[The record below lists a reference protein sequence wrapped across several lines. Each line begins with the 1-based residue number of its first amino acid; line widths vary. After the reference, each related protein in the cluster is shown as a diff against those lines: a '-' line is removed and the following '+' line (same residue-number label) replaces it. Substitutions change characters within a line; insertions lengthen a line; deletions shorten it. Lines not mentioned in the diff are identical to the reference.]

1 MLEILISSSVLILAL
16 AILRLALRGRISA
29 RLQYALWLLV
39 ALRLLVPVSLF
50 HSPVSVAEAAAPA
63 IRRVESYSARTPVY
77 VVSNAVSPAAGT
89 PASQQPDSSPVRHS
103 WTVKDAARYVWYIG
117 MAVTAVWFLL
127 VNIRLARRLKKTRAP
142 YEYSAML
149 PVYTAPGL
157 PSPCLF
163 GLLKPA
169 VYLTAHAA
177 GDGAQ
182 TTRIVTHELTHYRH
196 GDMIWALLRSVCLVV
211 WWFNPLVWLA
221 AAISREDCELACDE
235 GTIKALGEAARF
247 DYGRTLVDMAAAGK
261 GKASDLLCGATT
273 MTGGDKSLRQRVT
286 RIARAPKM
294 SVSVAAI
301 VLAIAAVAA
310 GCAFTGA
317 AKTESALETMPEQMI
332 LSIFYP
338 EIDKGGDIST
348 TVSDSQAIQEMYD
361 LYLSLRDKAV
371 LIDENYDMQYASPI
385 YSVRFYYN
393 EADLRSGNRMLGFQ
407 MWEGG
412 QFLLYND
419 DASIYEEAGV
429 QQVYFSKKYGA
440 LFEELYVKC
449 STGNLAPDTIT
460 DIHMTDVAVYAN
472 GEVMHLADG
481 SELRLYDVA
490 ISPEDIFFS
499 VEATYTG
506 SPAPAISAVLT
517 DGEIVNASATAAELL
532 RDEAGRP
539 VCYAQWGETLSLGE
553 VACIACFGGV
563 FGVNGFDVSYTNPP
577 EVLGGYDREYWEE
590 VERELG
596 SFAEP
601 ADIDVL
607 VSDSFDDTL
616 PEDDIF
622 GPMTIADYIYG
633 TDSWRFK
640 YNSDRIANDPFATIK
655 VYDADGRVLWIM
667 DDADALMIEEA
678 DGSVTWV
685 WTGASGNF
693 PPKDSWLD
701 CADMIRHLLP
711 WARGEYPTAD
721 AAE

>member
-16 AILRLALRGRISA
+16 ALLRLVLRGRISA

-63 IRRVESYSARTPVY
+63 IHRVESYSARTPVY
-77 VVSNAVSPAAGT
+77 MVSNAAAPAAESAG
-89 PASQQPDSSPVRHS
+89 QPESGAARHS
-103 WTVKDAARYVWYIG
+103 WTVKDAARYVWYAG

-127 VNIRLARRLKKTRAP
+127 VNIRLARRLKETRAP

-177 GDGAQ
+177 GDRAQ

-196 GDMIWALLRSVCLVV
+196 GDMIWALLRSICLVV

-221 AAISREDCELACDE
+221 AALSREDCELACDE
-235 GTIKALGEAARF
+235 GTIKALGENARF

-261 GKASDLLCGATT
+261 GKAADLLCGATT

-286 RIARAPKM
+286 RIVRAPKM
-294 SVSVAAI
+294 SVSAAAI
-301 VLAIAAVAA
+301 VLAIAAIAA

-317 AKTESALETMPEQMI
+317 AKTESAPEAMPEQMK
-332 LSIFYP
+332 LNVFYP
-338 EIDKGGDIST
+338 IPGEGDDISI

-371 LIDENYDMQYASPI
+371 PMDEDYDVQHGSPI
-385 YSVRFYYN
+385 YSVYFLN
-393 EADLRSGNRMLGFQ
+393 GDPADYQADGKQLGFQ
-407 MWEGG
+407 LWEGG
-412 QFLLYND
+412 QFCFYNGD
-419 DASIYEEAGV
+419 VNIYETITWP
-429 QQVYFSKKYGA
+429 QQVYYSKEYGA
-440 LFEELYVKC
+440 LFEELMNKY
-449 STGNLAPDTIT
+449 L
-460 DIHMTDVAVYAN
+460 
-472 GEVMHLADG
+472 
-481 SELRLYDVA
+481 SE
-490 ISPEDIFFS
+490 S
-499 VEATYTG
+499 VEAE
-506 SPAPAISAVLT
+506 AV
-517 DGEIVNASATAAELL
+517 G
-532 RDEAGRP
+532 DE
-539 VCYAQWGETLSLGE
+539 VMK
-553 VACIACFGGV
+553 
-563 FGVNGFDVSYTNPP
+563 
-577 EVLGGYDREYWEE
+577 YDREYWEE

-601 ADIDVL
+601 ADIEVV
-607 VSDSFDDTL
+607 VSDFFDDTL

-633 TDSWRFK
+633 TDSWRFQ
-640 YNSDRIANDPFATIK
+640 YNSDRIAYDPDATIK
-655 VYDADGRVLWIM
+655 VYDADGRVLWIV
-667 DDADALMIEEA
+667 DDTEALMIEEA

-685 WTGASGNF
+685 WTGESGDF
-693 PPKDSWLD
+693 PPTKYSNLD
-701 CADMIRHLLP
+701 CADMIRHLRS
-711 WARGEYPTAD
+711 WALGEHPTT
-721 AAE
+721 AALAESVE